1 MFGLDVSQQEAIG
14 LTYIL
19 NQLNPI
25 SQFGEEKKKKM
36 APFAPCEQ
44 EALMECFDNI
54 ENILFLLKENKED
67 VDELCFHLMSLKNI
81 RGIVHKCEKQMLHQV
96 ELFEMKVFL
105 LVYEKVEYAF
115 RKLQEKGKLV
125 GIHLKPLEEALDIL
139 DPEDKR
145 IVSFVV
151 ESEKL
156 NEIRKEK
163 RRVEGLLQKEVTASG
178 QSVLTTKRFQ
188 LVKEEGEEEARV
200 QQELTEKLRPYLS
213 ALLDNMDNLGKLDLL
228 MAKANLA
235 SSYQGVRPEVCK
247 RGEVILENMWNPF
260 VADVLAK
267 NNQTLTKVSLILPE
281 GVTIITGANM
291 GGKSVSVKTAT
302 LNVILCQLG
311 FYVFA
316 DVAKIPLFEGV
327 YLISEDLQDIGRGLS
342 SFGAEINR
350 FNQIVGELKDSFLF
364 IALDEFAKGTNPIE
378 GTSIVRGVAS
388 YLCSS
393 DSVCVM
399 TTHYDQVVSPEF
411 KHYQVVGLNISKVKK
426 KESPDLSSLAGA
438 MDYNLIEADH
448 TTSPPQ
454 DALHI
459 CELLGVD
466 HEVLERIKGEYL

>member
-14 LTYIL
+14 LTYIF

-25 SQFGEEKKKKM
+25 SPFGEEKKKQM
-36 APFAPCEQ
+36 APFAPHEQ

-54 ENILFLLKENKED
+54 EKIILLLKENKKD

-81 RGIVHKCEKQMLHQV
+81 RGVVHKCESQMLHQV
-96 ELFEMKVFL
+96 ELFEMKAFL
-105 LVYEKVEYAF
+105 MVYEKTELSF
-115 RKLQEKGKLV
+115 RKSQEKRKLS

-139 DPEDKR
+139 DPEGKR
-145 IVSFVV
+145 IVSYVV

-156 NEIRKEK
+156 NGIRKEK
-163 RRVEGLLQKEVTASG
+163 RRVEALLQKEVTASG

-200 QQELTEKLRPYLS
+200 QQELTEKLRPYLPT
-213 ALLDNMDNLGKLDLL
+213 LLANMDNLGKLDLL

-235 SSYQGVRPEVCK
+235 FSYQGVRPEVSK
-247 RGEVILENMWNPF
+247 RREVTLKNMWNPF
-260 VADVLAK
+260 VAEALTK
-267 NNQTLTKVSLILPE
+267 NNQTLTKVSLTLPE

-311 FYVFA
+311 FFVFA
-316 DVAKIPLFEGV
+316 DAAKIPLFDGV
-327 YLISEDLQDIGRGLS
+327 HLISEDLQDIGRGLS
-342 SFGAEINR
+342 SFGAEMYR
-350 FNQIVGELKDSFLF
+350 FNQIVEELKESFLF
-364 IALDEFAKGTNPIE
+364 VVLDEFAKGTNPIE

-388 YLCSS
+388 YLWSS
-393 DSVCVM
+393 GSVCIM
-399 TTHYDQVVSPEF
+399 TTHYDRVVSPEY
-411 KHYQVVGLNISKVKK
+411 KHYQVVGLNVSRAREREKP
-426 KESPDLSSLAGA
+426 SLSDLAGA
-438 MDYNLIEADH
+438 MDYNLKEADH

-466 HEVLERIKGEYL
+466 EEVLEHIKGQYN

>member
-19 NQLNPI
+19 NRLNPI
-25 SQFGEEKKKKM
+25 SPFGEEKKRQM
-36 APFAPCEQ
+36 APFAPHEH

-54 ENILFLLKENKED
+54 EKILFLLKMRKVD
-67 VDELCFHLMSLKNI
+67 MDELCFHLMSLKNI
-81 RGIVHKCEKQMLHQV
+81 RGVVHKCENQMLHQV
-96 ELFEMKVFL
+96 ELFEMKTFL
-105 LVYEKVEYAF
+105 LGFEKVEHAF
-115 RKLQEKGKLV
+115 RKVQEKSKLA
-125 GIHLKPLEEALDIL
+125 GIHLKPLEDALDIL
-139 DPEDKR
+139 DSEGKR
-145 IVSFVV
+145 IVSFIV

-156 NEIRKEK
+156 NGIRKEK

-188 LVKEEGEEEARV
+188 LVREEGEEEARV

-235 SSYQGVRPEVCK
+235 STYQGIRPEVSRC
-247 RGEVILENMWNPF
+247 REVALENMWNPF
-260 VADVLAK
+260 VADALAK
-267 NNQTLTKVSLILPE
+267 NNQALTKVSLTLPE

-311 FYVFA
+311 FFVFA
-316 DVAKIPLFEGV
+316 DVAKIPMFDGV
-327 YLISEDLQDIGRGLS
+327 CLISEDLQDIGRGLS
-342 SFGAEINR
+342 SFGAEMIR
-350 FNQIVGELKDSFLF
+350 FNEIVAQLKGSFLF
-364 IALDEFAKGTNPIE
+364 VALDEFAKGTNPIE
-378 GTSIVRGVAS
+378 GTSIVRAVAS
-388 YLCSS
+388 YLSES
-393 DSVCVM
+393 GSVCVM
-399 TTHYDQVVSPEF
+399 TTHYDRVVSPQF
-411 KHYQVVGLNISKVKK
+411 KHYQVVGLNVSKVKNN
-426 KESPDLSSLAGA
+426 ERNNLSSIAGA

-448 TTSPPQ
+448 NTSPPQ

-466 HEVLERIKGEYL
+466 QEVLKRIRDEY